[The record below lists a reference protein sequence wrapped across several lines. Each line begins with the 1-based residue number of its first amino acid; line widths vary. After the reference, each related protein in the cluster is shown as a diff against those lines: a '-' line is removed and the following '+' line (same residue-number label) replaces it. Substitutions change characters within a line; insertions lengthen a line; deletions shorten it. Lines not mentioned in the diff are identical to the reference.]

1 MTRAI
6 MVVCTM
12 LVLLS
17 SCSDKTFDRHSMSD
31 EELSGIIDK
40 IDDNAKVF
48 ENVD

>member
-12 LVLLS
+12 LILLS
-17 SCSDKTFDRHSMSD
+17 SCSDKTFDRRSMSD
-31 EELSGIIDK
+31 EELSSIIDK

-48 ENVD
+48 DNID